1 MSKTR
6 FESKV
11 FSLERLNPTSTSSGR
26 LQVTR
31 SLTFGKKKSKN
42 FGVEKNF
49 GKKIFVGDIKSWY
62 SKEFGGWKIFDPK
75 IVGPINFWVQKLD
88 LKKFWAQEIL
98 GLTNFGSKK
107 FWVQKNFESQKTLG
121 PKTICVQK
129 NFRLHEKFL
138 VHNNFGSKKNFRSKK
153 FWLKNWQS

>member
-1 MSKTR
+1 MNKTR

-62 SKEFGGWKIFDPK
+62 SKEFGG
-75 IVGPINFWVQKLD
+75 
-88 LKKFWAQEIL
+88 
-98 GLTNFGSKK
+98 
-107 FWVQKNFESQKTLG
+107 
-121 PKTICVQK
+121 
-129 NFRLHEKFL
+129 
-138 VHNNFGSKKNFRSKK
+138 
-153 FWLKNWQS
+153 